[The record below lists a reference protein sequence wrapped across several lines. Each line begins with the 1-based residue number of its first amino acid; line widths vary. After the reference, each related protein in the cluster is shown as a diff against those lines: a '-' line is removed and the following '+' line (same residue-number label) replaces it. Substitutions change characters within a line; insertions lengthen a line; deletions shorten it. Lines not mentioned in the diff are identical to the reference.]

1 MATKT
6 LLETFRY
13 PRLGPGMMW
22 EAAAGKVRA
31 GGNHVLM
38 GHSFKQL
45 TQDQKTGRWR
55 LTATGPDGDIV
66 IDAEPVVSSATMREL
81 AALLHPLPASALSAA
96 PGLQHPPFPTVPP
109 QLSRE

>member
-22 EAAAGKVRA
+22 DAARDKVVA

-55 LTATGPDGDIV
+55 MTASGPDGDV
-66 IDAEPVVSSATMREL
+66 GIDAAPGISSEPTREI
-81 AALLHPLPASALSAA
+81 AAGVHPLPEWARRTA
-96 PGLQHPPFPTVPP
+96 PTP
-109 QLSRE
+109 QQSRYT